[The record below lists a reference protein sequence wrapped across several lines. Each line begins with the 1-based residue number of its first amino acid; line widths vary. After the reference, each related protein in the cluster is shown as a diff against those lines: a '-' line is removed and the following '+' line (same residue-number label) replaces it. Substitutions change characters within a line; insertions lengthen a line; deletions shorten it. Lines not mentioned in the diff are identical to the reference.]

1 MENQILENLSK
12 SESLYRSQP
21 TKEILNFVEACT
33 FLSYSKSYLYKLTH
47 SRRILHYKPNNKM
60 LYFKRS
66 DLEDWLLRNRV
77 KTADEIEQ
85 EAIDYVAKKKGGVR

>member
-12 SESLYRSQP
+12 IESLYRSQP

-47 SRRILHYKPNNKM
+47 SRQIPHFKPNGKK
-60 LYFKRS
+60 LYFKRR
-66 DLEDWLLRNRV
+66 DLEEWLLRNRV
-77 KTADEIEQ
+77 KTADEIEKK
-85 EAIDYVAKKKGGVR
+85 AIDHIIKKKRGI

>member
-1 MENQILENLSK
+1 MQEQILEKLSK
-12 SESLYRSQP
+12 IESLYRSQP

-77 KTADEIEQ
+77 KTADEIEKK
-85 EAIDYVAKKKGGVR
+85 AIDHIIKKKRGN

>member
-1 MENQILENLSK
+1 MNTNSISENLN
-12 SESLYRSQP
+12 
-21 TKEILNFVEACT
+21 KEIYNFNDACI
-33 FLSYSKSYLYKLTH
+33 FLDYSKSYLYKLTH
-47 SRRILHYKPNNKM
+47 SRQIRHYKPNGKK

-85 EAIDYVAKKKGGVR
+85 EAIDYVAIQKRKQ